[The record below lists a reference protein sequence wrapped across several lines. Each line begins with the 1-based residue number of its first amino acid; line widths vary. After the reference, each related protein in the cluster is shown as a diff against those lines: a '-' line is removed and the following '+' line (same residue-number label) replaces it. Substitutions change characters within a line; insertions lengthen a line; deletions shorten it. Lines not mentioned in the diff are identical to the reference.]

1 MLAIR
6 PRTWSVG
13 DNDCD
18 RKKQRIEPPDKEQ
31 TRKKKLDE
39 NNNQTEVRVEGVQ
52 QFDLWRRLWVPTSTR
67 KSSLQY
73 NFSGVNSCEFY
84 WFLILSASEKQFR
97 VEIGKKW
104 FRGRLTTP
112 SLKNGF
118 VRTTDLVGSGGG
130 WCGGQKTYHF
140 VATGLACCVFNF
152 GFSLKKNRV
161 RSRIWSMAPSA
172 LGPLRIMHDP
182 PW

>member
-1 MLAIR
+1 M
-6 PRTWSVG
+6 RT
-13 DNDCD
+13 
-18 RKKQRIEPPDKEQ
+18 I
-31 TRKKKLDE
+31 
-39 NNNQTEVRVEGVQ
+39 NQTEVRVEGVQ

-84 WFLILSASEKQFR
+84 WFLILSASEKQFS

-104 FRGRLTTP
+104 LRGHLTTP

-118 VRTTDLVGSGGG
+118 VRTTDLVGSGVG

-140 VATGLACCVFNF
+140 VATGWPVVFLILVFPSKKTGWDLEFDPWHLARLALWELCTTHHDKT
-152 GFSLKKNRV
+152 SSPPTPHEPMQTT
-161 RSRIWSMAPSA
+161 SRYIVLDSWSCAAATM
-172 LGPLRIMHDP
+172 GWRK
-182 PW
+182 

>member
-52 QFDLWRRLWVPTSTR
+52 QFDL
-67 KSSLQY
+67 
-73 NFSGVNSCEFY
+73 
-84 WFLILSASEKQFR
+84 
-97 VEIGKKW
+97 
-104 FRGRLTTP
+104 
-112 SLKNGF
+112 
-118 VRTTDLVGSGGG
+118 
-130 WCGGQKTYHF
+130 
-140 VATGLACCVFNF
+140 
-152 GFSLKKNRV
+152 
-161 RSRIWSMAPSA
+161 
-172 LGPLRIMHDP
+172 
-182 PW
+182 